1 MATLRSFQTEIEEI
15 RHRELAKQ
23 RGTHSSRDVAEGH
36 SLKEAKASRLVEAGG
51 VVKNDTEKKDG
62 YQQSILPGDDESLSI
77 QLKELEVSKFCW
89 TN

>member
-1 MATLRSFQTEIEEI
+1 M
-15 RHRELAKQ
+15 
-23 RGTHSSRDVAEGH
+23 
-36 SLKEAKASRLVEAGG
+36 KEAKASRLVEAGG

-62 YQQSILPGDDESLSI
+62 YQQSILPGDDEGLSI